1 MDINYENIE
10 WDKFTAEEIKENLFF
25 SLINYEKNKE
35 KLSDI
40 PYIKFLDLAVV
51 FNYMVDE
58 NGDEIHS
65 FRVDDRIMK
74 TWGLNAQEM
83 YDIAMGN
90 MDRLFPEIVSCITN
104 IVRELEGKCHTEM
117 IPEYICD
124 SVIHVYVLTNKRAL
138 NGASAMLY
146 SKKLG
151 KLADILESNLYIL
164 PSSVHEVIAV
174 PTKYYQDAA
183 KLIKL
188 VNDVNSD
195 TVEPKDRLSDNVYVY
210 ERADG
215 SMYIYEN
222 RE

>member
-74 TWGLNAQEM
+74 TC
-83 YDIAMGN
+83 
-90 MDRLFPEIVSCITN
+90 V
-104 IVRELEGKCHTEM
+104 
-117 IPEYICD
+117 
-124 SVIHVYVLTNKRAL
+124 VYNKYCK
-138 NGASAMLY
+138 G
-146 SKKLG
+146 
-151 KLADILESNLYIL
+151 
-164 PSSVHEVIAV
+164 
-174 PTKYYQDAA
+174 T
-183 KLIKL
+183 
-188 VNDVNSD
+188 
-195 TVEPKDRLSDNVYVY
+195 
-210 ERADG
+210 
-215 SMYIYEN
+215 
-222 RE
+222 